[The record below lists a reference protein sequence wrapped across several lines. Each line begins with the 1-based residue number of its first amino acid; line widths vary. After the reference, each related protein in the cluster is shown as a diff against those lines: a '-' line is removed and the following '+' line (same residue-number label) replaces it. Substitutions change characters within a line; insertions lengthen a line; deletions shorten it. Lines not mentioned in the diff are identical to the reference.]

1 MTCVQK
7 EYEAKLKMVQ
17 EQWLQLKVNFYWG
30 ITRKLLFD
38 KGNESLVD
46 EVLKLWLGEP
56 TFGEGGISWWVKDD
70 QSFG

>member
-56 TFGEGGISWWVKDD
+56 TFGEGGIS
-70 QSFG
+70 